1 MTRWMLACG
10 LVCSA
15 FGAHAAEAF
24 PNRPISIIVPNP
36 PGGMNDITARPLA
49 IALQNHAKQ
58 PVVVQNKAG
67 GASAVGTAFV
77 AQQNPDGHNL
87 LMTTANLYL
96 IVERNKLFNEPPTY
110 RLDQIAPVAL
120 MSADP
125 LVMVVQTESPYMTVK
140 DLVEAAKAKPGT
152 FAFSSSGP
160 YGITHVDIA
169 MFNHAAGLTMR
180 HVPTT
185 GGGPALLQLLG
196 GHVQVTSGAPASVFP
211 HVKANKMRVLAH
223 WGTKPIGVLPDVP
236 SLKSLGYD
244 VEAYLWVGLF
254 TTAGVPEPTFT
265 TLRDLVGKSARDPLF
280 VDTLAKIN
288 NVVDY
293 RDTPDFKKFFDEDH
307 KRMAVAIQRIGK
319 VETKDAKK

>member
-1 MTRWMLACG
+1 MMRWIFALVLACAA
-10 LVCSA
+10 L
-15 FGAHAAEAF
+15 GAQAAEAF
-24 PNRPISIIVPNP
+24 PNRTIKIVVPNP

-49 IALQNHAKQ
+49 VVMQNHAKQ
-58 PVVVQNKAG
+58 PVVIENKAG
-67 GASAVGTAFV
+67 GASAVGTAYV
-77 AQQNPDGHNL
+77 AAQPPDGHHL
-87 LMTTANLYL
+87 LMTTANLFL
-96 IVERNKLFNEPPTY
+96 VVERNKIYNEPPTY
-110 RLDQIAPVAL
+110 RLDQVSPVAL

-140 DLVEAAKAKPGT
+140 DLVAAAKVKPNS

-160 YGITHVDIA
+160 YGITHVNVA

-196 GHVQVTSGAPASVFP
+196 GHVQVSSGAPASVHP
-211 HVKANKMRVLAH
+211 HVKADKLRVLAH
-223 WGTKPIGVLPDVP
+223 WGTKRIAVLPEVQ
-236 SLKSLGYD
+236 SLKELGFD

-254 TTAGVPEPTFT
+254 TTAGTPEPIFKAV
-265 TLRDLVGKSARDPLF
+265 RELVGKSAQDPQF

-293 RDTPDFKKFFDEDH
+293 RDAPEFKKFFDADH
-307 KRMAVAIQRIGK
+307 ARMAVAIQRIGR
-319 VETKDAKK
+319 TDKK

>member
-1 MTRWMLACG
+1 MTRWILACG
-10 LVCSA
+10 LVLPA
-15 FGAHAAEAF
+15 LAAHAAEAF
-24 PNRPISIIVPNP
+24 PSRPISIIVPNP
-36 PGGMNDITARPLA
+36 PGGMNDITARPFA
-49 IALQNHAKQ
+49 AVMQAHAKQ
-58 PVVVQNKAG
+58 PVVVQNKPG
-67 GASAVGTAFV
+67 GASAVGTVYV
-77 AQQNPDGHNL
+77 AELRPDGHNL
-87 LMTTANLYL
+87 LMSTANLYL
-96 IVERNKLFNEPPTY
+96 VIERNKLYNEPATY

-140 DLVEAAKAKPGT
+140 DLVDAAKAKPGT

-185 GGGPALLQLLG
+185 GGGPALVQLLG
-196 GHVQVTSGAPASVFP
+196 GHVQVTSGAPASVYP

-223 WGTKPIGVLPDVP
+223 WGVKPIGVMPDVP
-236 SLKSLGYD
+236 SLQSLGYD

-254 TTAGVPEPTFT
+254 TTAGVPEPTFKV
-265 TLRDLVGKSARDPLF
+265 LRELVGKTARDPQF
-280 VDTLAKIN
+280 VDALGKIN

-293 RDTPDFKKFFDEDH
+293 RDTPDFKKFFDDDH
-307 KRMAVAIQRIGK
+307 QRMAVAIQRIGK
-319 VETKDAKK
+319 VDAKK